1 MASYKDLIV
10 WQKAMDLV
18 VEIYRICK
26 FLPKEENYGLSDQM
40 RRSVVSIASNIA
52 EGQARDSKKDFIRFL
67 SIAQGSKAELETQIE
82 IFRRLKYI
90 PDNELQKSENL
101 ASETGKTLRN
111 LIRKFQEPSS
121 FPTNNYQPPTNN

>member
-82 IFRRLKYI
+82 ICRRLKYI

-101 ASETGKTLRN
+101 ASETGKMLRN
-111 LIRKFQEPSS
+111 LIRKLQEPSS

>member
-82 IFRRLKYI
+82 ICRRIKYI

-101 ASETGKTLRN
+101 ASETGKMLRN
-111 LIRKFQEPSS
+111 LIRKLQEPSS

>member
-1 MASYKDLIV
+1 
-10 WQKAMDLV
+10 MDLV

-52 EGQARDSKKDFIRFL
+52 EGQARDSKKDFLRFL

-82 IFRRLKYI
+82 ICRRLKYI

-101 ASETGKTLRN
+101 ASETGKMLRN
-111 LIRKFQEPSS
+111 LIRKLQEPSS

>member
-1 MASYKDLIV
+1 
-10 WQKAMDLV
+10 MDLV

-52 EGQARDSKKDFIRFL
+52 EGQARDSKKDFLRFL

-82 IFRRLKYI
+82 ICRRLKYI

-101 ASETGKTLRN
+101 ASETGKMLRN
-111 LIRKFQEPSS
+111 LIRKLQEPSS
-121 FPTNNYQPPTNN
+121 FPTNNYQPPTNMEMILSPY

>member
-40 RRSVVSIASNIA
+40 RRSVISIDSNIA
-52 EGQARDSKKDFIRFL
+52 EGQARDSKKDFLRFL

-82 IFRRLKYI
+82 ICRRLKYI

-101 ASETGKTLRN
+101 ASETGKMLRN
-111 LIRKFQEPSS
+111 LIRKLQEPSS

>member
-52 EGQARDSKKDFIRFL
+52 EGQARDSKKDFLRFL

-82 IFRRLKYI
+82 ICRRLKYI

-101 ASETGKTLRN
+101 ASETGKMLRN
-111 LIRKFQEPSS
+111 LIRKLQEPSS
-121 FPTNNYQPPTNN
+121 FPTNN

>member
-52 EGQARDSKKDFIRFL
+52 EGQARDSKKDFLRFL

-82 IFRRLKYI
+82 ICRRLKYI

-101 ASETGKTLRN
+101 ASETGKMLRN
-111 LIRKFQEPSS
+111 LIRKLQEPSS

>member
-82 IFRRLKYI
+82 ICRRLK
-90 PDNELQKSENL
+90 
-101 ASETGKTLRN
+101 
-111 LIRKFQEPSS
+111 
-121 FPTNNYQPPTNN
+121 

>member
-82 IFRRLKYI
+82 ICRRLKYV
-90 PDNELQKSENL
+90 PDIELQKSENL
-101 ASETGKTLRN
+101 ASETGKMLRN
-111 LIRKFQEPSS
+111 LIRKLQEPSS
-121 FPTNNYQPPTNN
+121 FPTNN

>member
-40 RRSVVSIASNIA
+40 RRSVISIDSNIA
-52 EGQARDSKKDFIRFL
+52 EGQARDSKKDFLRFL
-67 SIAQGSKAELETQIE
+67 LIAQGSKAELETQIE
-82 IFRRLKYI
+82 ICRRLKYI

-101 ASETGKTLRN
+101 ASETGKMLRN
-111 LIRKFQEPSS
+111 LIRKLQEPSS